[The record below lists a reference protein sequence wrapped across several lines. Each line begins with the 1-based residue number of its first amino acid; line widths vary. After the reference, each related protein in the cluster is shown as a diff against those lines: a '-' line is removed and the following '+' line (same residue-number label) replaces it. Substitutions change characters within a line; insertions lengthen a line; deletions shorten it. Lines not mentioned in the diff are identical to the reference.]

1 MRMPK
6 ILRLSALLTSVLS
19 SAAAFSQPL
28 GLGKPISASDFAEWN
43 IDIEPDGAGLPPG
56 SGTSDQGAPIFAD
69 NCAACHGDG
78 GRGAQTTTS
87 GAPAAPAVVS
97 DIQRNGI
104 DDTTLTIA
112 NYWPYATTLFDYIR
126 RSMPWTS
133 PRSLTD
139 EQVYALTA
147 YILAQNKLID
157 SKQAINAQTL
167 PKVQMPNRDGF
178 TPRFPNLMPH
188 VQPME

>member
-1 MRMPK
+1 MSMHK
-6 ILRLSALLTSVLS
+6 VLLCSVICSFTFGTEAASAQSLN
-19 SAAAFSQPL
+19 
-28 GLGKPISASDFAEWN
+28 LGKPISPADFAAWN

-56 SGTSDQGAPIFAD
+56 DGTSAQGAPIFAN
-69 NCAACHGDG
+69 NCSACHGEG
-78 GRGAQTTTS
+78 GKGARTTTS
-87 GAPAAPAVVS
+87 GAPAAPPVVS
-97 DIQRNGI
+97 DVKRNGT

-139 EQVYALTA
+139 HQVYALTA

-157 SKQAINAQTL
+157 AKRVINAQTL
-167 PKVQMPNRDGF
+167 PKVQMPNRNGF
-178 TPRFPNLMPH
+178 IPRFPKRMP
-188 VQPME
+188 PG